1 MSLTVPNLITLARMG
16 LIPFF
21 IIAVLDGQARR
32 ALAIFCLAGATDAL
46 DGFIARF
53 FGQRSALGAYLDP
66 IADKL
71 LLTSAYVML
80 SIPGLLPGA
89 LIPIWVTVLV
99 IARDV
104 LIVVVALILHLTM
117 QISAFPP
124 SPLSK
129 VNTLAQIA
137 AVVLVLLSGTWP
149 RFEAAAILGAQAVG
163 VLTVASG
170 LDYILRTNRLVA
182 RGLAGAPRG

>member
-1 MSLTVPNLITLARMG
+1 MSLTVPNLLTLARMG

-21 IIAVLDGQARR
+21 IIAVLDGQALR
-32 ALAIFCLAGATDAL
+32 ALAIFCLAGITDAL

-80 SIPGLLPGA
+80 AIPGLHSGV

-99 IARDV
+99 IAPA
-104 LIVVVALILHLTM
+104 VALEQGQHPGADRRRAAGAHVGDL
-117 QISAFPP
+117 
-124 SPLSK
+124 
-129 VNTLAQIA
+129 A
-137 AVVLVLLSGTWP
+137 AVRDRRDRRRAGGGRSDHRLRP
-149 RFEAAAILGAQAVG
+149 RLHPAHQPAGGAEPG
-163 VLTVASG
+163 
-170 LDYILRTNRLVA
+170 
-182 RGLAGAPRG
+182 GLATRLSRRLPRVR